1 LKLDTFWWGQYSGGM
16 ATKTTLKELYSF
28 PGFRARATLK
38 PHATDPEG
46 RIVTL
51 ERRQK
56 KRFVPAAAKRYAA
69 FGIAEL
75 TWCGIW
81 MPEQPASTLRL
92 NTAGCTARTVRP

>member
-1 LKLDTFWWGQYSGGM
+1 M

-56 KRFVPAAAKRYAA
+56 KRFVPAAAQRYAA
-69 FGIAEL
+69 FEIAEL

-81 MPEQPASTLRL
+81 MPVQPAPTLRL
-92 NTAGCTARTVRP
+92 NTAGYIACTVRP

>member
-1 LKLDTFWWGQYSGGM
+1 M

-28 PGFRARATLK
+28 PGFRARTTLK

-81 MPEQPASTLRL
+81 MLEQPTSTLRL
-92 NTAGCTARTVRP
+92 NTAGYTARTVKP

>member
-1 LKLDTFWWGQYSGGM
+1 M
-16 ATKTTLKELYSF
+16 ATKTTLKDLYSF

-38 PHATDPEG
+38 PHSTDPEG

-75 TWCGIW
+75 TWCGIG
-81 MPEQPASTLRL
+81 MPVQPASTLRL
-92 NTAGCTARTVRP
+92 NTAGYTARTVRL

>member
-1 LKLDTFWWGQYSGGM
+1 M

-38 PHATDPEG
+38 PHAADAAG

-81 MPEQPASTLRL
+81 MLEQPASTLRL
-92 NTAGCTARTVRP
+92 NTAGYTARTVKP

>member
-1 LKLDTFWWGQYSGGM
+1 M

-38 PHATDPEG
+38 PHAADSDG

-56 KRFVPAAAKRYAA
+56 KQFVLAVAQQCAA
-69 FGIAEL
+69 FGIAEP
-75 TWCGIW
+75 TWCG
-81 MPEQPASTLRL
+81 MRVQPASILRL
-92 NTAGCTARTVRP
+92 NTDGYTARTVRP

>member
-1 LKLDTFWWGQYSGGM
+1 M
-16 ATKTTLKELYSF
+16 ATKTTPKELYSF

-38 PHATDPEG
+38 PHAADPDG

-56 KRFVPAAAKRYAA
+56 KRFVPAAAPRCAA
-69 FGIAEL
+69 FGIAEP

-81 MPEQPASTLRL
+81 MPGQRVSTLRL
-92 NTAGCTARTVRP
+92 NTAGYIARTVRP